1 VRIFCRAGL
10 RGNRYAFAGEDDM
23 LAMVLVDLRAPLR
36 PAHRAG
42 THPLRNRIVG
52 DTLMEKYVSKS
63 QHWG

>member
-1 VRIFCRAGL
+1 
-10 RGNRYAFAGEDDM
+10 M